1 MINQPKLK
9 EEIKKNN
16 ENPDAGKDNKPQTNE
31 EANKQQTNT
40 NEQANKENEQKK
52 NDPK

>member
-1 MINQPKLK
+1 M
-9 EEIKKNN
+9 EVIKKNN

-31 EANKQQTNT
+31 ETNKPQTNV
-40 NEQANKENEQKK
+40 NEQANKEKDQKN